1 MNHDNNVHGLLR
13 HEMEFDSKHTM
24 THALNEDNF
33 SFSSSV
39 QSASFLLAE
48 YTFLSGISAYDLR
61 VYKHHT

>member
-13 HEMEFDSKHTM
+13 HGIEFDSKHTM
-24 THALNEDNF
+24 TDVLNEDNF

-39 QSASFLLAE
+39 YSASFLLAE
-48 YTFLSGISAYDLR
+48 YTFPSGISTYDLR